1 MAAGQIEDGLR
12 GLAAAHAGLARVS
25 GEGSADALEAAEWH
39 GAALRQAGRAAEA
52 ERVLSAAIAAL
63 GDPKPESVAQLERL
77 LRERALVRR
86 GRGDVSGAERDV
98 GLAEAVS
105 RKAQPATSE
114 D

>member
-1 MAAGQIEDGLR
+1 MSDDPKFYFCLVHHTVEGEDGC
-12 GLAAAHAGLARVS
+12 
-25 GEGSADALEAAEWH
+25 
-39 GAALRQAGRAAEA
+39 RAQDRLGPYATRAEA